1 MRKVYWHQKALN
13 AFTRQK
19 LWYFANKGEQFVD
32 SYQENIGNTIAQ
44 IEFMPSIGLSI
55 KNLNGRE
62 YRKILAHPKSW
73 IYYCYDNNELYILDI
88 RSTTMK

>member
-1 MRKVYWHQKALN
+1 MRKVYWRKKALN
-13 AFTRQK
+13 AFQRQK

-55 KNLNGRE
+55 K
-62 YRKILAHPKSW
+62 I
-73 IYYCYDNNELYILDI
+73 
-88 RSTTMK
+88 